1 MTVGRPEPIRT
12 QLAAILDRWLPAAS
26 ITPQQRAE
34 FLDEVERVLETGKLE
49 ALGEFAAGAGHEI
62 NNPVATI
69 AGRAQLLLASEVDS
83 ERRHA
88 LEIIGGQALRIRDMI
103 GDVMLFARPP
113 EPRIERVELLP
124 LVEQAVQ
131 SQAELHRKQSASI
144 AVNIPSDWTLM
155 GDRNQLL
162 VLFSNLVRNSLEAN
176 DRPGLAI
183 SLDVRQAER
192 ESSPWSVI
200 TVTDDG
206 PGIPDEIREHLFDP
220 FYSGRPAGRGLGFGL
235 SKCWKIA
242 RLHGGEIQ
250 VLAAKGRGASFE
262 VWWPNVTDRSPSM
275 KRVE

>member
-34 FLDEVERVLETGKLE
+34 FLSEIERVLETSKLE

-69 AGRAQLLLASEVDS
+69 AGRAQLLLGSEVDS

-155 GDRNQLL
+155 GDRIQLL
-162 VLFSNLVRNSLEAN
+162 VLFSNLVRNSLEAS

-192 ESSPWSVI
+192 ETSQWSVI
-200 TVTDDG
+200 TVADDG

-275 KRVE
+275 KRAE

>member
-34 FLDEVERVLETGKLE
+34 FLSEIECVLEASKLE

-69 AGRAQLLLASEVDS
+69 AGRAQLLLGSEVDS

-162 VLFSNLVRNSLEAN
+162 VLFSNLVRNSLEAS
-176 DRPGLAI
+176 DRPGLGI

-192 ESSPWSVI
+192 DSSPWSVI